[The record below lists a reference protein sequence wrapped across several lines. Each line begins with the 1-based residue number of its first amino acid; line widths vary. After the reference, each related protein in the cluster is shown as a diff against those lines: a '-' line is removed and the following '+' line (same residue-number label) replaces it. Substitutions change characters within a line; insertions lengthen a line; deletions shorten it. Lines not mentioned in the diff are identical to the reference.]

1 MDLKNNLKK
10 YARLISEVGLNLK
23 EGDNLQ
29 ITFNVWGLELA
40 REVADRAYEL
50 GVKQVVLHFRDEAMD
65 LSFYN
70 KAWDVEYYPDF
81 QARYLEELSE
91 NKYHRLVI
99 AAGNP
104 ALLKNVDPDRVSKA
118 HAIRNRK
125 TAKVMEYTMTNFV
138 KWCIVAVPS
147 KEWADLVFPE
157 AGEAEAVEKL
167 WENIFLATRVD
178 QADPVAAW
186 KEHDRQLKEHEDYL
200 NKANF
205 EKLHYEGP
213 GTDLEVHLV
222 KGHKWVGGSGLSKDG
237 HRFMA
242 NIPTEE
248 VFTMPH
254 KDKVNGTLKATMPL
268 ALRGQVIEDF
278 SFIFKDGKVTGFVAA
293 QGQKVFESM
302 MDTDEGA
309 RRLGEV
315 ALVADNSPISNTG
328 VLFRNTLFDENAS
341 CHFAVGAAYS
351 ENLKG
356 SAEMSEEEKA
366 ASGMNASLEHIDF
379 MVGGKDV
386 TVTGVKEGGTKI
398 VLLKDGDW
406 QI

>member
-1 MDLKNNLKK
+1 MDMKTNLKK
-10 YARLISEVGLNLK
+10 YARLISEIGLNLQ
-23 EGDNLQ
+23 EGDKLQ
-29 ITFNVWGLELA
+29 IAFNIWGLELA

-50 GVKQVVLHFRDEAMD
+50 GVKQVVLQFRDEAID

-70 KAWDVEYYPDF
+70 KARDVEFYPDF
-81 QARYLEELSE
+81 QAKYLEELSQ

-99 AAGNP
+99 AGGNP
-104 ALLKNVDPDRVSKA
+104 ALLKDVDPERISKA
-118 HAIRNRK
+118 MTIRNQK
-125 TAKVMEYTMTNFV
+125 SAKVMEYSMTNYV
-138 KWCIVAVPS
+138 KWCIAAVPS
-147 KEWADLVFPE
+147 QEWADLVFPE
-157 AGEAEAVEKL
+157 AGKEEAMEKL
-167 WENIFLATRVD
+167 WENIFMATRVD
-178 QADPVAAW
+178 QKDPVEAW
-186 KEHDRQLKEHEDYL
+186 KEHDRQLKLHEEYL
-200 NKANF
+200 NQANF

-222 KGHKWVGGSGLSKDG
+222 KNHRWVGGSGLSQDG
-237 HRFMA
+237 DRFMA

-268 ALRGQVIEDF
+268 ALRGQLIEDF
-278 SFIFKDGKVTGFVAA
+278 SLVFKDGKVVEFKAA
-293 QGQKVFESM
+293 KGENVFTSM
-302 MDTDEGA
+302 LDTDEGS

-351 ENLKG
+351 ENLAG
-356 SAEMSEEEKA
+356 SADLSDEEKA
-366 ASGMNASLEHIDF
+366 EAGMNVSLEHVDF

-386 TVTGVKEGGTKI
+386 TVTGIKEDGSRV